1 MSHLARSLR
10 NGLVAE
16 AIDRGATQRV
26 DDEWLEQ
33 NLGAATSRFI
43 PVWRD
48 SNLVAGGPHAHAV
61 LLTREELAVTP
72 PSDDFVYLGNARG
85 CQYFAVQMPADA
97 DPLPAWLQRGAFKDL
112 RQIGGQ
118 LEDFDAAL
126 LAYARGMCF
135 WHAQHRYCGVCG
147 SPTEARRAG
156 HLRVCRDPECRK
168 SHFPR
173 TDPAIIV
180 LAHDGDRC
188 LLGRKP
194 EWPSGRYSTIAGFV
208 EPGETVEQA
217 VLREVKEEAGID
229 LSEVTY
235 HSSQPWPFP
244 SSVMLGFHARAAS
257 RSIRRN
263 DGELEDACWFP
274 RAEVGRALS
283 NAGRLRLPPPVSI
296 ARRLIED
303 WYHGRL

>member
-1 MSHLARSLR
+1 M
-10 NGLVAE
+10 
-16 AIDRGATQRV
+16 RGASVFCVILYDGSSGRRREETRPGYRPAVVRQRGR
-26 DDEWLEQ
+26 LEK

-43 PVWRD
+43 PLWRD
-48 SNLVAGGPHAHAV
+48 TNLVAGGAHVHAV
-61 LLTREELAVTP
+61 LLSHEELAVTLP
-72 PSDDFVYLGNARG
+72 GDDFVYLGTAHG

-97 DPLPAWLQRGAFKDL
+97 EPVPAWLQRGAFKDL

-147 SPTEARRAG
+147 SPTEVRRAG
-156 HLRVCRDPECRK
+156 HLRVCRNPECGK

-194 EWPSGRYSTIAGFV
+194 EWPPGRPHIQS
-208 EPGETVEQA
+208 QA
-217 VLREVKEEAGID
+217 WAIPA
-229 LSEVTY
+229 
-235 HSSQPWPFP
+235 QPT
-244 SSVMLGFHARAAS
+244 
-257 RSIRRN
+257 
-263 DGELEDACWFP
+263 
-274 RAEVGRALS
+274 
-283 NAGRLRLPPPVSI
+283 
-296 ARRLIED
+296 
-303 WYHGRL
+303 